1 MDFVAGVSLLKNK
14 VSVIHVKNLV
24 ICTHPGLL
32 MQNQVSYIDKFL
44 MVTLYA
50 GSYWFH
56 TDNFL
61 FNHIYDNIYK
71 YK

>member
-50 GSYWFH
+50 GSY
-56 TDNFL
+56 
-61 FNHIYDNIYK
+61 
-71 YK
+71 